1 MDDKNYLVDIVIL
14 IELIIYMFESLVQKD
29 LRKPKNSLF

>member
-29 LRKPKNSLF
+29 LRKPKYSLF